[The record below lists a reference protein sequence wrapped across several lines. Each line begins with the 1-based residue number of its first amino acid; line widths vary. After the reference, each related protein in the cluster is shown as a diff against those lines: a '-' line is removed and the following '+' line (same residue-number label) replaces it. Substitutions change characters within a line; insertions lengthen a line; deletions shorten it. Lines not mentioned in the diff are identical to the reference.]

1 MLRARLTAVAVAAV
15 ITAILV
21 SVITAYRSVSPV
33 VAAEIDRGLSDR
45 ADTVLAIL
53 DAGAA
58 LPVRPDMTEQLLL
71 PDGTVRPLTP
81 GRAPLP
87 VTDADRAIAA
97 SGHGSADTEI
107 VIDGIAYG
115 VLTKA
120 RPGGGGAVMVSQNY
134 TEVERIDNEFLWRT
148 AGITAL
154 AVLAVGVLSWLLIGR
169 ILLPIHRLA
178 TATRR
183 IATTQDLSTLLPD
196 PGSGEVGDLTRS
208 FNTMLAAL
216 RMSRAQQQRLVQDA
230 GHELR
235 TPLTSVRGSAEL
247 LQRAR
252 GKLSPADETQVLTT
266 LVQEAKALDA
276 LVGELVDLAT
286 DQHTAE
292 EPAAVAL
299 ADLAEDCAQR
309 FRRRTGRTI
318 TLTAD
323 SPATVTARPQ
333 ALARVVDN
341 LLDNA
346 TKYSPPD
353 TAVAIHIDGTRLAVR
368 DHGPGIDPAD
378 RQAIFDRF
386 YRADRTRSTPGSGL
400 GLAIVHD
407 IIAAHD
413 GTVFATDHPGG
424 GAEVGF
430 RLPPG
435 TA

>member
-15 ITAILV
+15 IAAILV
-21 SVITAYRSVSPV
+21 SMVTAYRSVAPLI
-33 VAAEIDRGLSDR
+33 AAEVDRGLSDR

-53 DAGAA
+53 DAGAP

-71 PDGTVRPLTP
+71 PDGRVHVLTP

-97 SGHGSADTEI
+97 AGQGTNETEI
-107 VIDGIAYG
+107 DIDAIGYG

-120 RPGGGGAVMVSQNY
+120 RPHGGGAVMVSQNY
-134 TEVERIDNEFLWRT
+134 AEIERIDDEFLWRT
-148 AGITAL
+148 ASITAA
-154 AVLAVGVLSWLLIGR
+154 AVAVAAVLSWLLIGR
-169 ILLPIHRLA
+169 ILRPIRRLA
-178 TATRR
+178 TATRH
-183 IATTQDLSTLLPD
+183 ITTTRDLSTLLPD
-196 PGSGEVGDLTRS
+196 PGTGEVGELTRS
-208 FNTMLAAL
+208 FNSMLAAL

-252 GKLSPADETQVLTT
+252 GKLSPDDEAQVLTT

-292 EPAAVAL
+292 PLGTVDL

-318 TLTAD
+318 TVTAD
-323 SPATVTARPQ
+323 DPRPVTARPQ

-346 TKYSPPD
+346 TKYSPAD
-353 TAVAIHIDGTRLAVR
+353 TPVAVHIDRTRLVVR
-368 DHGPGIDPAD
+368 DRGPGIDPAD
-378 RQAIFDRF
+378 REAIFDRF

-413 GTVFATDHPGG
+413 GTVFAGDHPGG

-435 TA
+435 